1 MSKTIEE
8 IKKNIA
14 GQKVLLNK
22 YEKMKNTKMAS
33 KIKAKITD
41 NEEMISKLVDESEV
55 VSDWA
60 IKEPKKGKSDK
71 LVGGMTKESCI
82 AFLNNLAVKEGI
94 RNKENIS
101 SGRADSTGS
110 LKASSSLENEAET
123 IENKADSGQTLNK
136 NEQKKVA
143 VNIDKIMNEC
153 VKMIKTKKDAVTLI
167 RDLVKN
173 LNSLLEDIKEG
184 KISYEG

>member
-8 IKKNIA
+8 INKNIA

-33 KIKAKITD
+33 KMKVKISD
-41 NEEMISKLVDESEV
+41 NEEMISKLENKKQP
-55 VSDWA
+55 
-60 IKEPKKGKSDK
+60 IKETKKGKSDK
-71 LVGGMTKESCI
+71 LVGGMTKDSCI

-94 RNKENIS
+94 RNEENIS

-167 RDLVKN
+167 RDLVQN

-184 KISYEG
+184 KVSYEG

>member
-41 NEEMISKLVDESEV
+41 NEEMISKLESKKPT
-55 VSDWA
+55 
-60 IKEPKKGKSDK
+60 ITEPKKGKSDK

-82 AFLNNLAVKEGI
+82 SFLNNLAVKEGI

-184 KISYEG
+184 KVSYEG

>member
-8 IKKNIA
+8 INKNIA

-33 KIKAKITD
+33 KMKVKISD
-41 NEEMISKLVDESEV
+41 NEEMISKLENKKQP
-55 VSDWA
+55 

-94 RNKENIS
+94 RNEENIS
-101 SGRADSTGS
+101 
-110 LKASSSLENEAET
+110 
-123 IENKADSGQTLNK
+123 
-136 NEQKKVA
+136 
-143 VNIDKIMNEC
+143 
-153 VKMIKTKKDAVTLI
+153 
-167 RDLVKN
+167 
-173 LNSLLEDIKEG
+173 
-184 KISYEG
+184 